1 MPLTKKGDKIMAN
14 MKKEY
19 GPEEGKRV
27 FYASR
32 NKGKIKGVDPESSKG
47 SKHTHRGSHEP
58 RPKAHKYARNRRLEK
73 ERL

>member
-32 NKGKIKGVDPESSKG
+32 NKGKIKGVDPESKG
-47 SKHTHRGSHEP
+47 PKKHSHRGSHTP
-58 RPKAHKYARNRRLEK
+58 RPTAERARNKRLEK
-73 ERL
+73 EKI